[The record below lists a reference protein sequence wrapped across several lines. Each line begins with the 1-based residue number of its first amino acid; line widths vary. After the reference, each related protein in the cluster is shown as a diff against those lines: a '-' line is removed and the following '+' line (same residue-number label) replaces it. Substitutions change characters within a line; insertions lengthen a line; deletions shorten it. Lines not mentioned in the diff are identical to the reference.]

1 MSIPIKGKQPYSYAS
16 NIKGEAD
23 KVYVAIQHQYFNI
36 QVGLH
41 TCIAFTISKSQSN
54 TNYWYC
60 SGILIFF
67 PLILLPTES
76 ITLEDC
82 FINLSVTVLILRT

>member
-67 PLILLPTES
+67 SP
-76 ITLEDC
+76 
-82 FINLSVTVLILRT
+82 